1 MSTAIRRASDS
12 RGGGI
17 RGSCCM
23 NAGRG
28 GGRGCDYVLADKC
41 GRARFEMKGRK
52 EVQNRLT

>member
-23 NAGRG
+23 NAGRRGDEDAIMCLRINVG
-28 GGRGCDYVLADKC
+28 GQSLK
-41 GRARFEMKGRK
+41 
-52 EVQNRLT
+52 